1 MEKFMFYQDELVSV
15 WKRSKFEVEANSKEE
30 AIEKINQID
39 FKRGDLDDVGEFI
52 ESEILSDTETLLE
65 PSEQHTSTFE
75 IEDPQTDRTIYS
87 NAN

>member
-30 AIEKINQID
+30 AIEKIKDID
-39 FKRGDLDDVGEFI
+39 FEDGDLDDVGKFI
-52 ESEILSDTETLLE
+52 ESEYLFDTETLLE
-65 PSEQHTSTFE
+65 PSEQHNSTFE
-75 IEDPQTDRTIYS
+75 IEDPQTDKNIYS

>member
-30 AIEKINQID
+30 AIEKIKQID

-75 IEDPQTDRTIYS
+75 IEDPQTNRTIYS

>member
-1 MEKFMFYQDELVSV
+1 MEKFMFYQCELVSV
-15 WKRSKFEVEANSKEE
+15 WKRSIYEVEANSKEE

-52 ESEILSDTETLLE
+52 ESEYLYDTGTFIE
-65 PSEQHTSTFE
+65 PSKQYASTFE
-75 IEDPQTDRTIYS
+75 IEDPLTDKIIYS

>member
-30 AIEKINQID
+30 AIEKIKDID
-39 FKRGDLDDVGEFI
+39 FEDGDLDDVGEFI
-52 ESEILSDTETLLE
+52 ESEYLFDTETLLE
-65 PSEQHTSTFE
+65 PSEQHNSTFE
-75 IEDPQTDRTIYS
+75 IEDPQTNKNIYS

>member
-39 FKRGDLDDVGEFI
+39 FKRGDIDDIGEFI
-52 ESEILSDTETLLE
+52 ESEVLSDTETLLE
-65 PSEQHTSTFE
+65 PSEQHSSTFE
-75 IEDPQTDRTIYS
+75 IVDPQTDKNVYS

>member
-30 AIEKINQID
+30 AIEKIKQID
-39 FKRGDLDDVGEFI
+39 FKRGDLDDIGEFI
-52 ESEILSDTETLLE
+52 ESEVLSDTETLLE
-65 PSEQHTSTFE
+65 PSEQHSSTFE
-75 IEDPQTDRTIYS
+75 IVDPQTDKNVYS

>member
-30 AIEKINQID
+30 AIEKIKQID

-52 ESEILSDTETLLE
+52 ESEVLSDTETLLE
-65 PSEQHTSTFE
+65 PSEQHSSTFE
-75 IEDPQTDRTIYS
+75 IVDPQTDKNVYS

>member
-30 AIEKINQID
+30 AIEKIKDID
-39 FKRGDLDDVGEFI
+39 FEDGDLDDVGEFI
-52 ESEILSDTETLLE
+52 ESEYLFDTETLLE
-65 PSEQHTSTFE
+65 PSEQHNSTFE
-75 IEDPQTDRTIYS
+75 IEDPQTDKNIYS

>member
-1 MEKFMFYQDELVSV
+1 MKKFMFYQDELVSV

-30 AIEKINQID
+30 AIEKIKQID

-52 ESEILSDTETLLE
+52 ESEVLSDTETLLE
-65 PSEQHTSTFE
+65 PSEQHASTFE
-75 IEDPQTDRTIYS
+75 IEDPQINKTIYS

>member
-30 AIEKINQID
+30 AIEKIKQID
-39 FKRGDLDDVGEFI
+39 FKRRDLDDVGEFI

>member
-1 MEKFMFYQDELVSV
+1 MEKFQFYQDELVLV
-15 WKRSKFEVEANSKEE
+15 WKRSTFEIEANSKED
-30 AIEKINQID
+30 AIEKIKQID

-65 PSEQHTSTFE
+65 PSEQHSSTFE
-75 IEDPQTDRTIYS
+75 IVDPQTDKNVYS